1 MFDGISKGIRGALSF
16 MDRGRLTEAN
26 IQEGMKQVRQALLEA
41 DVNYDVAN
49 DFVDRVTQQAIGAQS
64 VKTVKPSQY
73 VVKIVY
79 DELTRLMGGEPEAEE
94 IEPKT
99 VASQLGLKRDGV
111 TVIMMCGLQ
120 GSGKTTTCGKLARLL
135 KEGGY
140 NPMLVAADLQR
151 PAAIEQ
157 LKVIGGQLG
166 VPVYSE
172 EPSKS
177 TPVKVCN
184 NGLKEA
190 KKAGNIRVL
199 ILDTAGRLHVDD
211 ALMKELQQIDN
222 NCNPDQA
229 LLVCDAMTG
238 QDAVNS
244 AKSFNDA
251 LVLDGV
257 VLTKLDGDTRGG
269 AALSI
274 KEVADVPIKFIGV
287 GEQLDKLEHFHPD
300 RMAQRILGMG
310 DVLTLIEDAQEKLD
324 QEEMLKAQEEMEK
337 GKFTLETFQKTMH
350 QIKRMGPMKQIM
362 KMIPGMGDMMGAM
375 DDMNPEEDLKRI
387 DGIINSMTPE
397 ERKNP
402 EAIDRSRRARIAMGS
417 GVDPADVNKML
428 KDFKGMSG
436 MMSAVAGER
445 NPLKRFKRVQDLAKG
460 GMLDPNAQMK
470 KEKQRSKRGP
480 QDTTKLREDKKKKRK
495 EAKKKR
501 KKNRK

>member
-1 MFDGISKGIRGALSF
+1 
-16 MDRGRLTEAN
+16 
-26 IQEGMKQVRQALLEA
+26 
-41 DVNYDVAN
+41 
-49 DFVDRVTQQAIGAQS
+49 
-64 VKTVKPSQY
+64 
-73 VVKIVY
+73 
-79 DELTRLMGGEPEAEE
+79 
-94 IEPKT
+94 
-99 VASQLGLKRDGV
+99 
-111 TVIMMCGLQ
+111 
-120 GSGKTTTCGKLARLL
+120 
-135 KEGGY
+135 
-140 NPMLVAADLQR
+140 
-151 PAAIEQ
+151 
-157 LKVIGGQLG
+157 
-166 VPVYSE
+166 
-172 EPSKS
+172 
-177 TPVKVCN
+177 
-184 NGLKEA
+184 
-190 KKAGNIRVL
+190 
-199 ILDTAGRLHVDD
+199 
-211 ALMKELQQIDN
+211 
-222 NCNPDQA
+222 
-229 LLVCDAMTG
+229 
-238 QDAVNS
+238 
-244 AKSFNDA
+244 
-251 LVLDGV
+251 
-257 VLTKLDGDTRGG
+257 
-269 AALSI
+269 
-274 KEVADVPIKFIGV
+274 
-287 GEQLDKLEHFHPD
+287 
-300 RMAQRILGMG
+300 
-310 DVLTLIEDAQEKLD
+310 
-324 QEEMLKAQEEMEK
+324 MEK